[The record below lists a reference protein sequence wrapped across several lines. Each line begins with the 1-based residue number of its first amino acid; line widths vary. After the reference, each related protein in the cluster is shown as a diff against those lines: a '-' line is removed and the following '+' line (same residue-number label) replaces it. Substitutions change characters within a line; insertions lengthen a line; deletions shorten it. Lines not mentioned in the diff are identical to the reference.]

1 LRGEPVEE
9 PFLIRI
15 QQQMTF
21 ALQLAAGFPD
31 HDMQA
36 ALNQYRH
43 TMMNQE
49 QKMFQAKQ
57 MGSTD
62 ENLGTAE
69 SMFRFHRQAA
79 EGGIQEPG
87 LFRKQIRSGNLFGQP
102 EMLGPFGTPEEL
114 PPSEEHKGPG
124 PGVKPE
130 DPGIADPGPEV
141 KPPGGSDQDRGNP
154 ESGDLLRPLS
164 THTPGNSKS
173 PSSNSG
179 GKASGKNGGSK

>member
-1 LRGEPVEE
+1 MLNLAEDEQIKFELVMKFINERGDEIVGMKLRGEPVEE

-36 ALNQYRH
+36 ALNHYRH

-69 SMFRFHRQAA
+69 SMFRFHRHA
-79 EGGIQEPG
+79 
-87 LFRKQIRSGNLFGQP
+87 L
-102 EMLGPFGTPEEL
+102 
-114 PPSEEHKGPG
+114 
-124 PGVKPE
+124 
-130 DPGIADPGPEV
+130 
-141 KPPGGSDQDRGNP
+141 
-154 ESGDLLRPLS
+154 
-164 THTPGNSKS
+164 
-173 PSSNSG
+173 
-179 GKASGKNGGSK
+179 